1 MRLRSRI
8 TSLLAIVAAS
18 LLPAAVGSAQALR
31 INLGTLAP
39 RGSSYHQSLQ
49 AMAEKWRLA
58 PGGGVRLVV
67 YPDGTQG
74 SEADMV
80 RLMRLGSLHAG
91 LLTAVGL
98 SEIEKGVS
106 GLQNFP
112 LVFRDFAE
120 FDYVQERLRP
130 LMDQRLREK
139 GFVMLFWADAGWVK
153 YFFKEKTLTPE
164 DMKRRKIFVWA
175 GDTAQVDLMKG
186 LGYNPV
192 PLETADILT
201 NLQTGLINA
210 VNCPPIFAARLQFQT
225 YAPHMLDLNWAI
237 LVGGLVIK
245 KDVWDRIPAR
255 TQEVLLQAA
264 RQAGR
269 EIQANG
275 RKEGDEAVAALQKR
289 GLTVDPVAPEIEA
302 QWRSE
307 MERVYPRI
315 RGPIVPADVYDDV
328 QRLLK
333 AYRSG
338 GGTP

>member
-1 MRLRSRI
+1 MSLGSRI
-8 TSLLAIVAAS
+8 TGTAVTVAAIVLFAGTA
-18 LLPAAVGSAQALR
+18 LAQALR

-58 PGGGVRLVV
+58 PGGGVRLVI

-74 SEADMV
+74 GEADMV
-80 RLMRLGSLHAG
+80 RLMRLGSLQAG
-91 LLTAVGL
+91 LLTGVGL
-98 SEIEKGVS
+98 SEIEEGVS

-112 LVFRDFAE
+112 LVFKNFAE
-120 FDYVQERLRP
+120 FDYVQEHLRP
-130 LMDQRLREK
+130 LMDERMREK

-153 YFFKEKTLTPE
+153 YFFKERTLTPE
-164 DMKRRKIFVWA
+164 DLRKRKVFAWA
-175 GDTAQVDLMKG
+175 GDTAQVDIMKD

-210 VNCPPIFAARLQFQT
+210 VNCPPIFAARMQFQT

-237 LVGGLVIK
+237 MVGGLVIK
-245 KDVWDRIPAR
+245 REAWDRIPAS
-255 TQEVLLQAA
+255 TQAVLLEAA

-269 EIQANG
+269 EIQRNG

-289 GLTVDPVAPEIEA
+289 GLTVDTVTPDIEA
-302 QWRSE
+302 LWRSE
-307 MERVYPRI
+307 MERVYPKI
-315 RGPIVPADVYDDV
+315 RGSIVPADIYDEV

-333 AYRSG
+333 TYRSG
-338 GGTP
+338 GGKP

>member
-1 MRLRSRI
+1 MRQVSRI
-8 TSLLAIVAAS
+8 MGPAATVAAT
-18 LLPAAVGSAQALR
+18 LLFAGAALAQAVR

-80 RLMRLGSLHAG
+80 RLMRLGSLQAG

-106 GLQNFP
+106 GLQSFP
-112 LVFRDFAE
+112 LVFRDFSE
-120 FDYVQERLRP
+120 FDYVQGHLRP

-139 GFVMLFWADAGWVK
+139 GFVVLFWADAGWVR

-175 GDTAQVDLMKG
+175 GDTAQVDIMKG

-210 VNCPPIFAARLQFQT
+210 VPCPPIFAARLQFQT
-225 YAPHMLDLNWAI
+225 YASHMLNLNWAI

-245 KDVWDRIPAR
+245 QEVWDRIPSQ
-255 TQEVLLQAA
+255 TQAVLLEAA
-264 RQAGR
+264 RQAGH
-269 EIQANG
+269 EIQVNG
-275 RKEGDEAVAALQKR
+275 RKEGEEAVAALQKR
-289 GLTVDPVAPEIEA
+289 GLTVDAVTPEIEA
-302 QWRSE
+302 QWRNE
-307 MERVYPRI
+307 MERIYPRI
-315 RGPIVPADVYDDV
+315 RGPIVPVDIYDEV

-338 GGTP
+338 GGKP